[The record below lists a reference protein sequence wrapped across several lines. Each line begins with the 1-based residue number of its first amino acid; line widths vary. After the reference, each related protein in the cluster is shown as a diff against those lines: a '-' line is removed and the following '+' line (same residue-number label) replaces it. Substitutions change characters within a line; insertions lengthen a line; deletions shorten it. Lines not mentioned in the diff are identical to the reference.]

1 MQNRRQTRKEKITD
15 SPKGRKVRE
24 KFAEEKKLLPIVA
37 KTDKQKQY
45 LSMLND
51 PNIQMIICLGLHGVG
66 KSFLSATVA
75 ADMYLANKITK
86 IIVARPY
93 VQTGKS
99 SGLKP
104 GTGLE
109 KLYPYVRN
117 VLDPIRKRL
126 GGPAFDI
133 ALADG
138 QKGSIEVQE
147 LESIRGRSFDER
159 SFLLLEES
167 QQSTPE
173 EMLAVITRV
182 SDECKIII
190 SGDLNQRDGKGE
202 SGLKWVLDFVK
213 RHKIKGVGIVNFDS
227 PEDIVRGGLVKDIA
241 IGLMKEGQLRNNK

>member
-15 SPKGRKVRE
+15 SPKARKVRE
-24 KFAEEKKLLPIVA
+24 KSAEEKKLPPIVA
-37 KTDKQKQY
+37 KTEKQKQY
-45 LSMLND
+45 LGMLND
-51 PNIQMIICLGLHGVG
+51 PSIQMIICLGLHGVG

-182 SDECKIII
+182 SDDCKIII

>member
-1 MQNRRQTRKEKITD
+1 MQSHRQTRKEKITD
-15 SPKGRKVRE
+15 SPTGRKVKQ
-24 KFAEEKKLLPIVA
+24 KFTEERKLPPIVA
-37 KTDKQKQY
+37 KTEKQKHY

-51 PNIQMIICLGLHGVG
+51 PSIQMIICLGLHGVG

-75 ADMYLANKITK
+75 ADMYIANKISK

-104 GTGLE
+104 GSGLE

-173 EMLAVITRV
+173 EMLAVITRI
-182 SDECKIII
+182 SDDCKIII
-190 SGDLNQRDGKGE
+190 SGDLNQRDGRGE

-213 RHKIKGVGIVNFDS
+213 RHNIRGVGIINFDS
-227 PEDIVRGGLVKDIA
+227 PDDIVRGGLVKDIA
-241 IGLMKEGQLRNNK
+241 IGLMQEGQLRNNK